1 MIWPGVLL
9 PLAGMLAWLAGAVL
23 SAGAMLWIWR
33 HGERTRPDRIGL
45 MVAAAASAAW
55 CALAAGL
62 GSHHGAAAI
71 AAMVRNL
78 ALIATIFSLFSADGR
93 SASLKPVRPVI
104 IALVLVQLLQAIV
117 VVIGAMF
124 GSAGE
129 VDRTAFEAGALI
141 DMLVAIGALML
152 LHNLYA
158 GAAAGLR
165 PVLRWTGIA
174 LTGIFAYDLNLHTL
188 AYLGGETPQLLG
200 DLRGLVA
207 GAMAALFALG
217 MNAAGPRVQ
226 FSPSRAVTFR
236 TLSLLLIGGYL
247 VGMALVTKSLALLGG
262 DVARASQVVF
272 LVIAILAAAIAL
284 PSPRMRSWLRVTATK
299 HLFQHRYD
307 YRQEWLRFTRTIGH
321 GGTGGASLEERVVKA
336 LADITESPAGLLL
349 MPNEQA
355 QLELTARWNW
365 PTIAVPA
372 VAGEFNLSGL
382 LEQHNLV
389 LALDE
394 ARKGTEH
401 HGEAAHVPAWLM
413 EAEDAWA
420 LVPLIHF
427 DRLVG
432 VIVLARPR
440 NPRQLD
446 WEDFDLLRVAG
457 QQLAS
462 YLAEQAGHQALMDAS
477 RFDEFN
483 RRMAFV
489 MHDIKNL
496 SSQLGLLAR
505 NAEKHADNPAFR
517 KDMLVTLRSSAEK
530 LNALV
535 ARLGRY
541 GPRHAEIHADN
552 PAFRADMLV
561 TLRNSADKL
570 SALLA
575 RLGRYGAGQVA
586 ELAPI
591 DLVALARN
599 IAARFAGVH
608 PVALTRETPVTVMGN
623 REALEQALIHL
634 VQNAIDASEPGQPV
648 FLDVSA
654 AALTGSIEVV
664 DCGKG
669 MSPEFVRSGLF
680 KPFVSSKPG
689 GFGIGAFEARELVK
703 AMGGRV
709 SVESREGLGTRFAAM
724 LPLAEA
730 VRLLG
735 AGEAAL
741 AANQESM

>member
-1 MIWPGVLL
+1 MLV
-9 PLAGMLAWLAGAVL
+9 PLAGMLVWLAGAVL

-33 HGERTRPDRIGL
+33 NGERARPDRIGL
-45 MVAAAASAAW
+45 LAAAAASAVW

-62 GSHHGAAAI
+62 GSEHGAAEV
-71 AAMVRNL
+71 AAMLRNL
-78 ALIATIFSLFSADGR
+78 ALIATIFCLFRADGR

-104 IALVLVQLLQAIV
+104 VALVLVQLLQAV
-117 VVIGAMF
+117 VVLIGAL
-124 GSAGE
+124 AGDDGA
-129 VDRTAFEAGALI
+129 VGRTAFEAGVLI

-158 GAAAGLR
+158 GAASGLR
-165 PVLRWTGIA
+165 PVLRWTGMA

-188 AYLGGETPQLLG
+188 AYLAGETPRLLG
-200 DLRGLVA
+200 EMRGLVA
-207 GAMAALFALG
+207 GGMAVLFALG
-217 MNAAGPRVQ
+217 MNAAGARVQ
-226 FSPSRAVTFR
+226 FSPSRAVTVR

-247 VGMALVTKSLALLGG
+247 VGMVLVTKSLALLGG
-262 DVARASQVVF
+262 DVARASQIVF
-272 LVIAILAAAIAL
+272 LVIAVLAAAISL
-284 PSPRMRSWLRVTATK
+284 PSPRMRAWLRVTATK

-321 GGTGGASLEERVVKA
+321 AGTGGASLEERVVKA

-365 PTIAVPA
+365 PMIAVPA
-372 VAGEFNLSGL
+372 VAGEFALSGL
-382 LEQHNLV
+382 LEQHSLV

-394 ARKGTEH
+394 ARAGIEH
-401 HGEAAHVPAWLM
+401 HGEAAHVPDWLM
-413 EAEDAWA
+413 QAQDAWA

-440 NPRQLD
+440 TPRQLD

-462 YLAEQAGHQALMDAS
+462 YLAEQAGQQALMDAS

-496 SSQLGLLAR
+496 VSQLSLLAA
-505 NAEKHADNPAFR
+505 NAEKHA
-517 KDMLVTLRSSAEK
+517 E
-530 LNALV
+530 
-535 ARLGRY
+535 
-541 GPRHAEIHADN
+541 N

-575 RLGRYGAGQVA
+575 RLGRYGTGQVA

-591 DLVALARN
+591 DLVALARSV
-599 IAARFAGVH
+599 AARFAGVH
-608 PVALTRETPVTVMGN
+608 PVALTRDQPVEVMGN
-623 REALEQALIHL
+623 RDALEQALIHL
-634 VQNAIDASEPGQPV
+634 VQNAIDASPPGEPV

-654 AALTGSIEVV
+654 AGLSGTIEVV
-664 DCGKG
+664 DAGKG
-669 MSPEFVRSGLF
+669 MSPEFVRTGLF

-703 AMGGRV
+703 AMGGRI
-709 SVESREGLGTRFAAM
+709 SVESREGLGTRFAVA

-730 VRLLG
+730 VRLLTHLP
-735 AGEAAL
+735 AR
-741 AANQESM
+741 QETV

>member
-1 MIWPGVLL
+1 MWPGALL
-9 PLAGMLAWLAGAVL
+9 PLAGVLAWIAGAVM
-23 SAGAMLWIWR
+23 SVGAMLWIWR
-33 HGERTRPDRIGL
+33 QGERSRSDRIGL
-45 MVAAAASAAW
+45 IAASGANAAW
-55 CALAAGL
+55 CALVPVL
-62 GSHHGAAAI
+62 GTDHLWAAI
-71 AAMVRNL
+71 AVSARNL
-78 ALIATIFSLFSADGR
+78 ALIATIFSLFVADGR
-93 SASLKPVRPVI
+93 AASLKPVRPVI
-104 IALVLVQLLQAIV
+104 VALVLVQLLQPLV
-117 VVIGAMF
+117 VLVGNPLTTL
-124 GSAGE
+124 SATEG
-129 VDRTAFEAGALI
+129 AGARSVFEVRLLI

-158 GAAAGLR
+158 GAASALR

-174 LTGIFAYDLNLHTL
+174 LTGIFAFDLNLHTL
-188 AYLGGETPQLLG
+188 AYLTGAVPPLLG
-200 DLRGLVA
+200 DGRGLFA
-207 GAMAALFALG
+207 SAMAVLFALG
-217 MNAAGPRVQ
+217 TSAAGPRVQ
-226 FSPSRAVTFR
+226 FSPSRTVTFR

-247 VGMALVTKSLALLGG
+247 AGLALITKALALIGG
-262 DVARASQVVF
+262 DVARAGQGVF
-272 LVIAILAAAIAL
+272 VAAAILAAALAL
-284 PSPRMRSWLRVTATK
+284 PSPRLRGWLRVTASK

-321 GGTGGASLEERVVKA
+321 GTPGGPSLEERVVKA

-365 PTIAVPA
+365 PTLAVPA
-372 VAGEFNLSGL
+372 VAGEFALAGL
-382 LEQHNLV
+382 LEQHNLI

-394 ARKGTEH
+394 ARAGVDH
-401 HGEAAHVPAWLM
+401 FGEVSLVPQWLM

-462 YLAEQAGHQALMDAS
+462 YLAEQAGQQALMDAS

-496 SSQLGLLAR
+496 VSQLSLLAA

-517 KDMLVTLRSSAEK
+517 
-530 LNALV
+530 
-535 ARLGRY
+535 
-541 GPRHAEIHADN
+541 
-552 PAFRADMLV
+552 ADMLL
-561 TLRNSADKL
+561 TIRNSADKL

-575 RLGRYGAGQVA
+575 RLGRYGSGQVA
-586 ELAPI
+586 DVGPVE
-591 DLVALARN
+591 LVALARG
-599 IAARFAGVH
+599 IAGRFAGVH
-608 PVALTRETPVTVMGN
+608 PVALTREDPVQVIAN
-623 REALEQALIHL
+623 SDALEQALIHL
-634 VQNAIDASEPGQPV
+634 VQNAIDASAPGSPV
-648 FLDVSA
+648 FLDVTSEG
-654 AALTGSIEVV
+654 LSGTIEVV
-664 DCGKG
+664 DSGEG
-669 MSPEFVRSGLF
+669 MCPEFVRTGLF

-689 GFGIGAFEARELVK
+689 GFGIGAFEARELVRG
-703 AMGGRV
+703 MGGRMT
-709 SVESREGLGTRFAAM
+709 VESRQGLGTRFAVA
-724 LPLAEA
+724 LPLADA

-735 AGEAAL
+735 AGGVDISKH
-741 AANQESM
+741 QEVA